1 MLMTELVIRSL
12 MLGLDSWLKC
22 REVHCSGS
30 TERESELGPCVCSGA
45 YLAKQVNIHTK
56 NY

>member
-1 MLMTELVIRSL
+1 MTELVIRSL